1 MESELKELMGKRK
14 KIMIGLIA
22 VLLLWAAGAYGF
34 GVYYFSTHFM
44 PGSFINGFNCS
55 YMSVE
60 ETEALLSQ
68 KVKSYVLTLYTRN
81 NGIESITAE
90 QAGFDY
96 ASDGSVKALAKNQDR
111 FLWFRNFQQS
121 EAYNMT
127 VNVAYDEALL
137 TDAINN
143 LDCMQLSNT
152 ILMSN
157 AFIKETDSGY
167 EIVPE
172 VQGNQLNFEKVFETV
187 VQSVTNGITEIDLE
201 AEGCYE
207 VPTVYQDDEKLISNC
222 EFMNAV
228 TDIIITYDFA
238 DRTETVDKDVIK
250 NWITWDDE
258 GYCTLDREAMELY
271 VSNLAY
277 TYNTVGSVRS
287 FHTYNGREITIEG
300 GDYGWVIDQD
310 AEVDALA
317 NAIFSGETQVR
328 EPIYSSS
335 GWCRDSNDIGYSYLE
350 VDLTNQRMVLYLNG
364 IPTVD
369 TKIVSGNPNIA
380 GAETPT
386 GCYSIDSMQTQVNVN
401 CDGFNTT
408 VSYFLN
414 FAGSLGVHDAAWR
427 TQFGDNLHILEGS
440 YGCIHV
446 PYGQMPAIY
455 ANVGVGFPVVIYK

>member
-222 EFMNAV
+222 EFMNSV

-250 NWITWDDE
+250 N
-258 GYCTLDREAMELY
+258 
-271 VSNLAY
+271 
-277 TYNTVGSVRS
+277 
-287 FHTYNGREITIEG
+287 
-300 GDYGWVIDQD
+300 
-310 AEVDALA
+310 
-317 NAIFSGETQVR
+317 
-328 EPIYSSS
+328 
-335 GWCRDSNDIGYSYLE
+335 
-350 VDLTNQRMVLYLNG
+350 
-364 IPTVD
+364 
-369 TKIVSGNPNIA
+369 
-380 GAETPT
+380 
-386 GCYSIDSMQTQVNVN
+386 
-401 CDGFNTT
+401 
-408 VSYFLN
+408 
-414 FAGSLGVHDAAWR
+414 
-427 TQFGDNLHILEGS
+427 
-440 YGCIHV
+440 
-446 PYGQMPAIY
+446 
-455 ANVGVGFPVVIYK
+455 

>member
-1 MESELKELMGKRK
+1 MNTGK

-22 VLLLWAAGAYGF
+22 VLFILTAGAYGF
-34 GVYYFSTHFM
+34 GVLYFSNHFM
-44 PGSFINGFNCS
+44 PGSMINGFNCS

-60 ETEALLSQ
+60 ETEELLSQ
-68 KVKSYVLTLYTRN
+68 KVQAYVLTLHTRN

-96 ASDGSVKALAKNQDR
+96 ASDGSVKALAKGQDR
-111 FLWFRNFQQS
+111 FLWFRNFTRS
-121 EAYNMT
+121 EMYDMNVNISYN
-127 VNVAYDEALL
+127 EELL
-137 TDAINN
+137 TSAIQN

-152 ILMSN
+152 ILASD
-157 AFIKETDSGY
+157 AFIKETEHGY

-172 VQGNQLNFEKVFETV
+172 VQGNQLNFEKVY
-187 VQSVTNGITEIDLE
+187 SRIIDAASNGVTEINLDE
-201 AEGCYE
+201 EGCYE
-207 VPTVYQDDEKLISNC
+207 APTVYADDEKLIANC

-228 TDIIITYDFA
+228 TDLIITYDFA
-238 DRTETVDKDVIK
+238 DRTEVVDKDVIK
-250 NWITWDDE
+250 DWIIWDAE
-258 GYCTLDREAMELY
+258 GYCTLDKAAMELY

-277 TYNTVGSVRS
+277 TYDTVGKTRN
-287 FHTYNGREITIEG
+287 FRTYNGREIVIEG
-300 GDYGWVIDQD
+300 GDYGWVIDQE

-328 EPIYSSS
+328 EPVYAYS

-364 IPTVD
+364 TPTVD
-369 TKIVSGNPNIA
+369 TKIVSGNPNLA
-380 GAETPT
+380 GGETPT
-386 GCYSIDSMQTQVNVN
+386 GCYSIDGMASQVNVN
-401 CDGFNTT
+401 CDGFNTN
-408 VSYFLN
+408 VNYFLN

-427 TQFGDNLHILEGS
+427 TQFGDNLHLLEGS

-446 PYGQMPAIY
+446 PYGQMPAVY